1 MKKETSVPF
10 VIFSRLF
17 MISITIFLIGRG
29 LCVRN
34 TQNYWDLQPELF
46 APDEIS
52 TVLYDDDQEQ
62 LYVCYSD
69 SSYVNVYTES
79 GEFLWAVSVPI
90 WKNPYYELQEKRLII
105 YDREDVYIYNSTD
118 GSFIECAN
126 AEDLTLEFDRED
138 EKTIRYQ
145 KGEFYFDTYQV
156 YKVHSD
162 GTKEAVITRPWW
174 YWCFNMKLC
183 WCIAFPCGIGIN
195 IYKIIKEKE
204 KQKENKRLRPHV

>member
-1 MKKETSVPF
+1 MKKETSTLF
-10 VIFSRLF
+10 VIFKGLF
-17 MISITIFLIGRG
+17 IVSIAICLIGRG
-29 LCVRN
+29 LCVRY
-34 TQNYWDLQPELF
+34 TQNYWDLQRELF

-69 SSYVNVYTES
+69 SSYVNVYTGS
-79 GEFLWAVSVPI
+79 GEFLWAVSTPI
-90 WKNPYYELQEKRLII
+90 LRNAYYELQEKRLMI
-105 YDREDVYIYNSTD
+105 YKSDENVYIYNSSD

-126 AEDLTLEFDRED
+126 VEDLTLEFNHET
-138 EKTIRYQ
+138 EKTIIHP

-174 YWCFNMKLC
+174 YWCFNFKVF
-183 WCIAFPCGIGIN
+183 WCIAFPCGLVIN
-195 IYKIIKEKE
+195 IYEILEK
-204 KQKENKRLRPHV
+204 KKDNKLSPHN

>member
-1 MKKETSVPF
+1 MEKEKSTLF
-10 VIFSRLF
+10 VIFSGLCI
-17 MISITIFLIGRG
+17 ISIVIGLIGRG
-29 LCVRN
+29 LCVRI

-52 TVLYDDDQEQ
+52 TVLYDDDQAQ

-79 GEFLWAVSVPI
+79 GKFLWAVSTPI
-90 WKNPYYELQEKRLII
+90 LRNAYYELQEEHLMI
-105 YDREDVYIYNSTD
+105 YNREDVYIYNSTD
-118 GSFIECAN
+118 GGFIECAN
-126 AEDLTLEFDRED
+126 AEDLTLEFNWEA

-162 GTKEAVITRPWW
+162 GTKEAVVTRPWW
-174 YWCFNMKLC
+174 YWCFNFKLC
-183 WCIAFPCGIGIN
+183 WCIGFPCGIGIN
-195 IYKIIKEKE
+195 IYKIIKK
-204 KQKENKRLRPHV
+204 KENIRLSPHI